1 MMFFR
6 PKFALNA
13 IKKKL
18 TSPNPHT
25 AMFSL
30 LVSIFKEKTIFF
42 LK

>member
-1 MMFFR
+1 MSFR

-18 TSPNPHT
+18 ISPNPHT
-25 AMFSL
+25 AMYSL
-30 LVSIFKEKTIFF
+30 LVSIF